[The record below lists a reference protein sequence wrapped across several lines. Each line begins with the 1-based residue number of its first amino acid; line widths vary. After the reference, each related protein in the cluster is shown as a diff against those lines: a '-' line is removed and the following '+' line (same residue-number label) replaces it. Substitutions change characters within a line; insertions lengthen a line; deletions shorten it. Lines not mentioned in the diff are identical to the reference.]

1 MNVIF
6 QIEGGLGKNIMA
18 TAVLKVLRKRYK
30 KANIIVSTAYPDVFL
45 NNPDVNLIYNINQ
58 ISGFYQKYIKD
69 QDCKIFIDDPYR
81 NNGYLTKN
89 EHLLTTWC
97 RIFGLQYKGETPE
110 LFLTEPEKEYFTPFY
125 KLDKPIMV
133 IQPNGGPEGLHY
145 KYSWTRDIPQPII
158 NDIIQHYK
166 EEYTIVHVK
175 RADQQEY
182 PDTLHA
188 LDGFRS
194 IAILLQMSSKR
205 LFIDSFGHHLAA
217 AMGMKSTVCWSTTD
231 PNIFGYK
238 LHDNVIANPFTKDPI
253 TTNAIFQPFDLSQD
267 ISSFPYNDLREVFDI
282 NQIVNSI
289 NKQ

>member
-125 KLDKPIMV
+125 KLNKPIMV

>member
-30 KANIIVSTAYPDVFL
+30 KANIIVSTPYPDVFL
-45 NNPDVNLIYNINQ
+45 NNPDVNFIYNINQ

-133 IQPNGGPEGLHY
+133 IQPNGGPEGLPY
-145 KYSWTRDIPQPII
+145 KYSWTRDIPQPTI

-166 EEYTIVHVK
+166 EEYTIVHIK